1 MHCFWLYM
9 CVCVCVCVYAC
20 QVTSVMSDSL
30 WPYGPWSA
38 RLLCSWDS
46 LGKNTGVDCHFLL
59 WESSWPR
66 DLTHVSCIG
75 RRILYHWATL
85 WLLRSVILL
94 FAEPPKLTNKT
105 GTLLLNQQLHQRG
118 ALRLLARMFCWSA
131 YTDFYTVNNLGAI
144 STFSFPS
151 PVLLLT
157 K

>member
-1 MHCFWLYM
+1 MSISRRKDKSIYIHFKFCVTIDTLFLAIHIYIYM
-9 CVCVCVCVYAC
+9 YAC
-20 QVTSVMSDSL
+20 QVTSVRSDSL

-66 DLTHVSCIG
+66 DRTHVSCIG

-105 GTLLLNQQLHQRG
+105 GTLLLNQQLHQTG
-118 ALRLLARMFCWSA
+118 ECSV
-131 YTDFYTVNNLGAI
+131 D
-144 STFSFPS
+144 
-151 PVLLLT
+151 LLT
-157 K
+157 LIFIQWIISVQ